1 MENQCSDVV
10 TDATNLSKNRDVSS
24 EHVDDEEDEGDVDF
38 NPFLKEAPSLEASSS
53 LSSEIEEF
61 DADVVD
67 SGESHPPVDNIA
79 NAPDEGQNDAVG
91 NVEHGWETMIQAAE
105 SSAGACRYSDNT
117 TLCNKESEPNVVTNT
132 VTDVSVEECH
142 DASHS
147 QKLLVDIDDEDAIWR
162 RTRARYSLVS
172 STLDELE
179 TFLQETDDE
188 DDLHNIDDEEEY
200 RKFLAAVLQGG
211 DASSGAAPE
220 NENVD
225 EEDEDND
232 ADFELEIEEA
242 LESDDENLQSVSPA
256 QEHARVGRRPETR
269 QKKRQ
274 KIDLRPKKFSGQT
287 NRPLRPILPY
297 APIVLSS
304 DPNARNY
311 MIQSSSGYVSSS
323 AKNDIISA
331 FTPQQIGQLHCLIYE
346 HVQLLVQVFS
356 LSVLEPSRQ
365 HVATQVQ
372 RLLSEMLLKHD
383 QVLASQ
389 RLPYPS
395 FCFNLPYISSAVT
408 SELQKNLQPQNTLKS
423 STVDAERFFST
434 VPHCDPS
441 SYQSVSN
448 GATAHVQ
455 PMEGC
460 FWVPFVSDTVLSV
473 VDVAPLN
480 LVRSYMD
487 DVSIAVQE
495 HQQRQLE
502 VSYDA
507 IAEKECLFPFKSF
520 HSSAE
525 PTGVSSD
532 PTLVPSK
539 ASDQKSK
546 KTIAAALVERSKK
559 QSIALVPKEIAKLAQ
574 RFFPLFNPALFPHKP
589 PPVSVA
595 NRVLFTD
602 SEDGLLARGL
612 MEYNTN
618 WKEIQKNFLPCK
630 SAHQIFVRQKN
641 RSCSRAPE
649 NPIKAV
655 RRMKTSPLTPQ
666 EKARIEEGLKVY
678 KLDWMAVWKYM
689 VPHRDPL
696 LLARQWR
703 TAVGNQKSYKGD
715 EHTKA
720 KRRLYE
726 SKRRKSKLE
735 GSRLQTTG
743 AGQNREGWSTEE
755 DVRCKTLSD
764 RELQNCSADNAGGE
778 NNSGDD
784 GGNNEDEAYVHE
796 AFLAD
801 WRPGPSSA
809 VLNLGENDTRPV
821 NFHTQHPNFS
831 SHPVP
836 AKIVRS
842 SVPEVHLRPYR
853 APRSDCSRLVKL
865 APDLPPVNLPP
876 TVRIMS
882 QSAFTKYRD
891 EASSKVREN
900 VDSAIPLSHP
910 RISQLDERN
919 PVRCSASD
927 PVEKG
932 DSDLR
937 MHPLLFQD
945 PDDGSLPYYPLNGSA
960 GSSSSFDF
968 FPNNPPQLNLN
979 LFHYSHQAKHTLNF
993 FNPLKSKELSSS
1005 LSGVDFHPLLQRIDD
1020 GNGHSGGAPLVPQLP
1035 AASPTGH
1042 QKSGSTA
1049 INAIPPSPNE
1059 LDLDICLSST
1069 IRKEKARSG
1078 RESRTTETQPSGSHN
1093 QDTGLLEEY
1102 GNDPDSGSRS
1112 VGIRNDDI
1120 VMEQEELSDSEDEEI
1135 AESVEFECEEMTD
1148 TEGEGGSDSDPV
1160 DDIQNEDLQE
1170 LDDSGEDEPRHP
1182 ETSKSDQKAA
1192 QSSLGLSLNPKFP
1205 VISSSHASNK
1215 SSKKPGSRTRKQD
1228 PR

>member
-1 MENQCSDVV
+1 MENQCYDVV
-10 TDATNLSKNRDVSS
+10 TDAANLSKNRDVTS
-24 EHVDDEEDEGDVDF
+24 EHVDDEEDEEGDVDF
-38 NPFLKEAPSLEASSS
+38 NPFLKAAPSLEASSS

-61 DADVVD
+61 DADIVD
-67 SGESHPPVDNIA
+67 SGESHPPVDNTA
-79 NAPDEGQNDAVG
+79 NAPEEVQDDNVG
-91 NVEHGWETMIQAAE
+91 NIENGWEITIQE
-105 SSAGACRYSDNT
+105 ACRDSDNT
-117 TLCNKESEPNVVTNT
+117 NLCNKETESNTVTNT
-132 VTDVSVEECH
+132 VTNVSVEECH
-142 DASHS
+142 EASHS
-147 QKLLVDIDDEDAIWR
+147 QKPVDDIDDEDAIWR

-188 DDLHNIDDEEEY
+188 DDLPNIDDEEEY

-211 DASSGAAPE
+211 DGSSGAAQE
-220 NENVD
+220 NDNVD

-242 LESDDENLQSVSPA
+242 LGSDDEILQTVSQE

-274 KIDLRPKKFSGQT
+274 KIDLQPKKFSAQT

-297 APIVLSS
+297 APITFSS
-304 DPNARNY
+304 DPNARGY
-311 MIQSSSGYVSSS
+311 MIQSTSGYVSSS
-323 AKNDIISA
+323 ATNDYITA

-365 HVATQVQ
+365 HIATQVQ
-372 RLLSEMLLKHD
+372 RLLSEMLHKHD
-383 QVLASQ
+383 HVLASQ
-389 RLPYPS
+389 RPPYPS
-395 FCFNLPYISSAVT
+395 FCFNLPYIRSAVT
-408 SELQKNLQPQNTLKS
+408 SELQKSSQPQNTSKS
-423 STVDAERFFST
+423 STIDAERVFSS

-441 SYQSVSN
+441 SYQSVCN
-448 GATAHVQ
+448 GSTGHGQ
-455 PMEGC
+455 PTEGF

-473 VDVAPLN
+473 IDVAPLN

-487 DVSIAVQE
+487 DISIAVQE

-507 IAEKECLFPFKSF
+507 TADKECLFPFKNF

-559 QSIALVPKEIAKLAQ
+559 QSIALVISSGVNE
-574 RFFPLFNPALFPHKP
+574 
-589 PPVSVA
+589 
-595 NRVLFTD
+595 
-602 SEDGLLARGL
+602 
-612 MEYNTN
+612 
-618 WKEIQKNFLPCK
+618 
-630 SAHQIFVRQKN
+630 IFVRQKN

-666 EKARIEEGLKVY
+666 EKARIEEGLKIY

-715 EHTKA
+715 ELTKA

-743 AGQNREGWSTEE
+743 AGQNREGWSTED

-764 RELQNCSADNAGGE
+764 KENFSTDNAGGD

-801 WRPGPSSA
+801 WRPGLSSEFP
-809 VLNLGENDTRPV
+809 VSNLRENDPRPG

-836 AKIVRS
+836 AKTFRS
-842 SVPEVHLRPYR
+842 SEPEVHIRPYR

-891 EASSKVREN
+891 EACSKVREN
-900 VDSAIPLSHP
+900 VVSAIPLSHP

-919 PVRCSASD
+919 PVRCSTSG

-932 DSDLR
+932 DSDLQ

-945 PDDGSLPYYPLNGSA
+945 PEDGSLPYYPLNGSA

-979 LFHYSHQAKHTLNF
+979 LFRYSHQAKNTLNF
-993 FNPLKSKELSSS
+993 FNNPLKSKELSSS
-1005 LSGVDFHPLLQRIDD
+1005 VSGVDFHPLLQRTDD

-1035 AASPTGH
+1035 AASLIAH

-1059 LDLDICLSST
+1059 LDLDIGLSST
-1069 IRKEKARSG
+1069 ARKDKRRSG
-1078 RESRTTETQPSGSHN
+1078 RESGTTDPQPSGLQNHEV
-1093 QDTGLLEEY
+1093 GLLDEIV
-1102 GNDPDSGSRS
+1102 NDPDSGSRS
-1112 VGIRNDDI
+1112 VGIRNDEI

-1135 AESVEFECEEMTD
+1135 AETVEFECEEMTD
-1148 TEGEGGSDSDPV
+1148 TEGEGGSDSDHIEDV
-1160 DDIQNEDLQE
+1160 QNEDLQD
-1170 LDDSGEDEPRHP
+1170 LDDSDQDEPRCQ
-1182 ETSKSDQKAA
+1182 ETSKPDRKEA
-1192 QSSLGLSLNPKFP
+1192 QSSLGLSLNPKLP
-1205 VISSSHASNK
+1205 VTRSSHTNR
-1215 SSKKPGSRTRKQD
+1215 SSKKPGNRTRHQD
-1228 PR
+1228 P

>member
-1 MENQCSDVV
+1 
-10 TDATNLSKNRDVSS
+10 
-24 EHVDDEEDEGDVDF
+24 
-38 NPFLKEAPSLEASSS
+38 
-53 LSSEIEEF
+53 
-61 DADVVD
+61 
-67 SGESHPPVDNIA
+67 
-79 NAPDEGQNDAVG
+79 
-91 NVEHGWETMIQAAE
+91 
-105 SSAGACRYSDNT
+105 
-117 TLCNKESEPNVVTNT
+117 
-132 VTDVSVEECH
+132 
-142 DASHS
+142 
-147 QKLLVDIDDEDAIWR
+147 
-162 RTRARYSLVS
+162 
-172 STLDELE
+172 
-179 TFLQETDDE
+179 
-188 DDLHNIDDEEEY
+188 
-200 RKFLAAVLQGG
+200 
-211 DASSGAAPE
+211 
-220 NENVD
+220 
-225 EEDEDND
+225 
-232 ADFELEIEEA
+232 
-242 LESDDENLQSVSPA
+242 
-256 QEHARVGRRPETR
+256 
-269 QKKRQ
+269 
-274 KIDLRPKKFSGQT
+274 
-287 NRPLRPILPY
+287 
-297 APIVLSS
+297 
-304 DPNARNY
+304 
-311 MIQSSSGYVSSS
+311 MIQSTSGYVSSS
-323 AKNDIISA
+323 AKNDYISA

-365 HVATQVQ
+365 HIATQVQ
-372 RLLSEMLLKHD
+372 RLLSEMLHTHD
-383 QVLASQ
+383 QVMTSQ

-395 FCFNLPYISSAVT
+395 FCFNLPYICSAVT
-408 SELQKNLQPQNTLKS
+408 NELQKNLQPQNTSKNL
-423 STVDAERFFST
+423 
-434 VPHCDPS
+434 PHCDPN

-448 GATAHVQ
+448 GATGHVQ
-455 PMEGC
+455 PMEGF

-473 VDVAPLN
+473 LDVAPLN

-507 IAEKECLFPFKSF
+507 TADKECLFPFKSF

-525 PTGVSSD
+525 PTGVSD

-602 SEDGLLARGL
+602 SEDGLLALGL
-612 MEYNTN
+612 MKYNTN
-618 WKEIQKNFLPCK
+618 WKEIQKNYLPCK

-666 EKARIEEGLKVY
+666 EKARIEEGLKIY

-715 EHTKA
+715 ELTKA

-755 DVRCKTLSD
+755 DARCKTLSD
-764 RELQNCSADNAGGE
+764 KELQNCSMDNAGGE

-801 WRPGPSSA
+801 WRPGPSSEFA
-809 VLNLGENDTRPV
+809 ISNLGENDTRPV
-821 NFHTQHPNFS
+821 NFHTKHPNFS

-836 AKIVRS
+836 AKIFRTS
-842 SVPEVHLRPYR
+842 EPEVHIPPYR
-853 APRSDCSRLVKL
+853 APRSDGSRLVKL

-891 EASSKVREN
+891 EASGKVREN
-900 VDSAIPLSHP
+900 VVSAIPSSHP
-910 RISQLDERN
+910 RISELDERN
-919 PVRCSASD
+919 PVRCTSD

-932 DSDLR
+932 DSDLQ

-945 PDDGSLPYYPLNGSA
+945 PEDGSLPYYPLNGSA

-968 FPNNPPQLNLN
+968 FPNNPTQLNLN
-979 LFHYSHQAKHTLNF
+979 LFRYSHQAKHTVNF
-993 FNPLKSKELSSS
+993 FNNPLKSKELSSS
-1005 LSGVDFHPLLQRIDD
+1005 LSGVDFHPLLQRTDD
-1020 GNGHSGGAPLVPQLP
+1020 GNGHSGGAPLVPRLP
-1035 AASPTGH
+1035 AASPIAH

-1059 LDLDICLSST
+1059 LDLDIRLSST
-1069 IRKEKARSG
+1069 ARKDKGRSG
-1078 RESRTTETQPSGSHN
+1078 RESGTTEPQPSGSHY
-1093 QDTGLLEEY
+1093 QDGGLLDEI
-1102 GNDPDSGSRS
+1102 GNNPDSGLRS
-1112 VGIRNDDI
+1112 VGIRNDEI

-1148 TEGEGGSDSDPV
+1148 TEGEGDSDSDHV
-1160 DDIQNEDLQE
+1160 EDVQNEDLQD
-1170 LDDSGEDEPRHP
+1170 LDDSDQDEPRCQ
-1182 ETSKSDQKAA
+1182 ETTIPDKKEA
-1192 QSSLGLSLNPKFP
+1192 QSSLGLSLNPKLP
-1205 VISSSHASNK
+1205 VTRSSHANR
-1215 SSKKPGSRTRKQD
+1215 SSKKPRNRTRNQD